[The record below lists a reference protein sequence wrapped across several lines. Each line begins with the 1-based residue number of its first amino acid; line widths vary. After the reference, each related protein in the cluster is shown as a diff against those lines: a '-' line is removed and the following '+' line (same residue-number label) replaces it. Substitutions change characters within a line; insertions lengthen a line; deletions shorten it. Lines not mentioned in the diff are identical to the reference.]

1 MNEASTGRLETILGR
16 VLKVGALTS
25 TSLMAVG
32 LLLQLAGVDLSLSTT
47 LTRAGLV
54 VLMATPVARVVV
66 SVGDFAMQRD
76 WVFLALTGTVLVI
89 LIGSVA
95 VAVS

>member
-1 MNEASTGRLETILGR
+1 MNDASTGRLETILSR

-25 TSLMAVG
+25 TSLMAAG
-32 LLLQLAGVDLSLSTT
+32 LVLQLAGVDLSLSAT

-66 SVGDFAMQRD
+66 SVGDFAMQND
-76 WVFLALTGTVLVI
+76 WVFLGLTGTVLII
-89 LIGSVA
+89 LIGSLVIA
-95 VAVS
+95 IR